1 MTRIAIDRRM
11 LLGIGAFAIAG
22 RPLAAG
28 AIDVAAAI
36 VPVQRLTDGL
46 LAIMRA
52 GRATPFEQRF
62 AQLTPVIDNT
72 FDLNTFL
79 QSSVGPSWQTL
90 PADQKAQLQAAF
102 RRYTI
107 ARYVNSFDSYDGQ
120 RFVVSPTPRA
130 LANGQQI
137 VDTRIIPRSGTQ
149 HVLSY
154 VMRSD
159 GQRWRAV
166 DVLADSISQVAVQRS
181 DFRALLSRGGAP
193 ALVASLQSK
202 TANLWRG
209 AC

>member
-1 MTRIAIDRRM
+1 MTRIAIDRRT
-11 LLGIGAFAIAG
+11 LFGLGALAIAG

-36 VPVQRLTDGL
+36 VPIQRLTDAL

-62 AQLTPVIDNT
+62 AQLAPVIDNA
-72 FDLNTFL
+72 FDLDTFL
-79 QSSVGPSWQTL
+79 QNSVGPTWQTL
-90 PADQKAQLQAAF
+90 PPDQKSQLQAAF

-120 RFVVSPTPRA
+120 RFTISPTTRA

-137 VDTRIIPRSGTQ
+137 VETRIVPRSGTS
-149 HVLSY
+149 HVLAY
-154 VMRSD
+154 VMRPD

-202 TANLWRG
+202 TTNLWRG
-209 AC
+209 AG